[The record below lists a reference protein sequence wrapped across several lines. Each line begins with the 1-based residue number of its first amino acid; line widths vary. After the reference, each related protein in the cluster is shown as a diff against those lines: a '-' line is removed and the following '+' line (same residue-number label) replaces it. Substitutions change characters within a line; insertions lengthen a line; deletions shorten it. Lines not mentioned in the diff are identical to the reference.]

1 MSDDQRIRP
10 IGRPGDPKPPAPGAQ
25 PPAPAE
31 PVPPAKAPAQPVTPA
46 PPAQRPPHPSGPQVR
61 EPRLTPPAMSPQV
74 PHPPEPPPPAEPE
87 PELPLEP
94 EPPPAGRPT
103 YTPVHFKAPVAA
115 PVAHLPP
122 PAPPPAPI
130 GPPVEEKGRAD
141 IKANLKWAAWL
152 AGGIAVTA
160 GAGYLVAALWLF
172 PAPLLP
178 NERQVARVSGM
189 MADDARRELERQG
202 LVFEVTGREPSPGIG
217 EGAVVWQDPP
227 PGVAVPRGSTVKVI
241 LSAGL
246 PVVAVPDVRGFEP
259 LFAQRLIAAAGLRVE
274 GIDTLD
280 VKGVPPGA
288 AGATTPAAGDSVL
301 LGRGIILHLAPSP

>member
-1 MSDDQRIRP
+1 MSDDRRIRP
-10 IGRPGDPKPPAPGAQ
+10 IGRPGDPKPPVPGAQ

-31 PVPPAKAPAQPVTPA
+31 RVPPAQSPA
-46 PPAQRPPHPSGPQVR
+46 PPAQRPQHPASTPVR
-61 EPRLTPPAMSPQV
+61 EPRLTPPAMPPQSI
-74 PHPPEPPPPAEPE
+74 HPPPPPAAEPE
-87 PELPLEP
+87 LELELPLEA
-94 EPPPAGRPT
+94 PPPAAKPA
-103 YTPVHFKAPVAA
+103 YTPVHFKTPVAEPVSHLPPPGPVAA
-115 PVAHLPP
+115 P
-122 PAPPPAPI
+122 
-130 GPPVEEKGRAD
+130 GEDKGHAG

-152 AGGIAVTA
+152 AAGIAVTA

-178 NERQVARVSGM
+178 NERQVARVGGM

-202 LVFEVTGREPSPGIG
+202 LTVEVTGREPSPSVG

-227 PGVAVPRGSTVKVI
+227 PGVAVPRGSTVKVT